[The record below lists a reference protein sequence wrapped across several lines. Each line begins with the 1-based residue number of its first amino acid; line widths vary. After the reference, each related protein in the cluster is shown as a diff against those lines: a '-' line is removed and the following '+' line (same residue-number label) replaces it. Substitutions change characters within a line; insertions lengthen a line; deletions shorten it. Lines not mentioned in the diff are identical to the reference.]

1 MEDRP
6 LRVGDRVEWTGP
18 SIGPPPHWPKH
29 GERGWLVMV
38 DPMDDIIQWDNCGHD
53 SGSFV
58 DNSDVR
64 RVGNRNEPD
73 PEKWLPGD
81 PFGPASD
88 RYQ

>member
-1 MEDRP
+1 
-6 LRVGDRVEWTGP
+6 
-18 SIGPPPHWPKH
+18 
-29 GERGWLVMV
+29 MV